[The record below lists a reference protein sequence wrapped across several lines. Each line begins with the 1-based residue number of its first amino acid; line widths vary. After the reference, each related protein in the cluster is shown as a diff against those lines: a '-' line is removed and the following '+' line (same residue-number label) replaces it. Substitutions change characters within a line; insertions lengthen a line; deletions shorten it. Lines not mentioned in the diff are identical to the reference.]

1 MLRIAPA
8 TKKEAESMTVGQNV
22 QQALAMLKTAAGN
35 FNTFAME
42 TQDSSAQQMYM
53 DFSKQLDQ
61 MVGELSL
68 RVEYL
73 ENQEPQ
79 YKVENMT
86 GQQSNQQQSGRTDL
100 D

>member
-1 MLRIAPA
+1 
-8 TKKEAESMTVGQNV
+8 MTVGQNV

>member
-1 MLRIAPA
+1 
-8 TKKEAESMTVGQNV
+8 MTVGQNV

-42 TQDSSAQQMYM
+42 TQDSAAQQMYM

-61 MVGELSL
+61 MVGELSI

-79 YKVENMT
+79 YQVENMT
-86 GQQSNQQQSGRTDL
+86 GQQSSQQQMSGKTKL